1 MTVKTFLGFLLGAI
15 MVGLFLV
22 QMWELF
28 VQFHSG
34 MKAIAISFEER
45 DEIEFPSFAICDS
58 NGFRKR
64 TYTIPSEKQYNAS
77 TFDMEGQ
84 VTLSLSVFGNDNE
97 VNDQYNYTSELFA
110 TLYNGY
116 CMLYEFHQPYPPHG
130 EAGNNLKV
138 N

>member
-1 MTVKTFLGFLLGAI
+1 MLVKTFLGYLLGAI

-58 NGFRKR
+58 NGFRKP
-64 TYTIPSEKQYNAS
+64 TYTITNAAEYNAS
-77 TFDMEGQ
+77 TFNMEGQ
-84 VTLSLSVFGNDNE
+84 VTLRLSVFGNDKTAYDLN
-97 VNDQYNYTSELFA
+97 NYTSELMA
-110 TLYNGY
+110 TVYNGY
-116 CMLYEFHQPYPPHG
+116 CMLYEFHQTYPPYG
-130 EAGNNLKV
+130 EAGNL
-138 N
+138 

>member
-1 MTVKTFLGFLLGAI
+1 MPVKKILGFLLGAI

-64 TYTIPSEKQYNAS
+64 TYTIPNANQYNAS

-84 VTLSLSVFGNDNE
+84 VNLSLSFFGNDKE
-97 VNDQYNYTSELFA
+97 VNDQYNYTTELFA

-116 CMLYEFHQPYPPHG
+116 CMLYEFHQPYPPHA
-130 EAGNNLKV
+130 EAGNL
-138 N
+138 